1 MAEWDGEG
9 GAVREGKAAAVV
21 EEEEAMSSAEASASI
36 KVHVSHMV
44 SESSKSRGFSAKK
57 T

>member
-1 MAEWDGEG
+1 LAEWDGEG

>member
-1 MAEWDGEG
+1 LAEWDGEG
-9 GAVREGKAAAVV
+9 GAVREEEEAAALD
-21 EEEEAMSSAEASASI
+21 EEEAMSSAEASASI